1 MKLNY
6 RFFIFLFVL
15 IFSLFFLV
23 LKTIDFSLKK
33 YTRHHSIIYVPSLV
47 GLSLP
52 EAKDTLDKYNLQ
64 CIVLDS
70 AAYDPSYHRGT
81 IVLHTPKANSEVKPG
96 RKVYL
101 TINPLTIQY
110 VSLPDLNNKS
120 LRQGISL
127 LENHAFRIGD
137 LHYVDYFAKDLI
149 RFTKSDSNIVQ
160 KGDTLPKFSIIDL
173 YVGDGFSKTVI
184 VPDVVGLKYQ
194 QIKKKLNNYS
204 LNLGEVEIDTIVLD
218 TMNAFVHEQ
227 KPVSNEKVPIGSYV
241 SITIKESRN

>member
-1 MKLNY
+1 MKFNY

-23 LKTIDFSLKK
+23 FKTIDFSLKK
-33 YTRHHSIIYVPSLV
+33 YTRHHSIIHVPSLV
-47 GLSLP
+47 GLSLL

-70 AAYDPSYHRGT
+70 AAYDPSYQRGA
-81 IVLHTPKANSEVKPG
+81 IVLHTPKAYSEVKPG

-149 RFTKSDSNIVQ
+149 RFTKSDNNNVQ

-194 QIKKKLNNYS
+194 QIKKKLNNHS
-204 LNLGEVEIDTIVLD
+204 LNLGEVEVDAIILD

-241 SITIKESRN
+241 SITIRESRN